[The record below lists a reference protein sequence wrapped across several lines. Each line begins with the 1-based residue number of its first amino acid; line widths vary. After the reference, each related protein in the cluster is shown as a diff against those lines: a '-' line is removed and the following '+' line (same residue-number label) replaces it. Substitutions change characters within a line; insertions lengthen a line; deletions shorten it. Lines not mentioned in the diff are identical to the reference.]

1 MNFVDKDLK
10 VSSII
15 MWMQARG
22 SGGSAIPT
30 FHMVAKIKGCKL
42 QQFYFLPKHQS
53 KRTDSWKRQR
63 SVNILNKQQKCT
75 ILKLSQSDKMLKAA
89 FPFEN
94 QQKPKRLQ
102 KANKTAALVFVFR
115 WKLGYKYST
124 K

>member
-1 MNFVDKDLK
+1 
-10 VSSII
+10 

-42 QQFYFLPKHQS
+42 QQFYFLPQHQS

-102 KANKTAALVFVFR
+102 KANKTEALVFVFR

>member
-42 QQFYFLPKHQS
+42 QQFHFLPQHQS

>member
-1 MNFVDKDLK
+1 
-10 VSSII
+10 

-42 QQFYFLPKHQS
+42 QQFHFLPQHQS

-94 QQKPKRLQ
+94 QLTCFYGQCTALLNFGLGRNDHSQKL
-102 KANKTAALVFVFR
+102 
-115 WKLGYKYST
+115 ST
-124 K
+124 KIDLMGNIILKIFLSK